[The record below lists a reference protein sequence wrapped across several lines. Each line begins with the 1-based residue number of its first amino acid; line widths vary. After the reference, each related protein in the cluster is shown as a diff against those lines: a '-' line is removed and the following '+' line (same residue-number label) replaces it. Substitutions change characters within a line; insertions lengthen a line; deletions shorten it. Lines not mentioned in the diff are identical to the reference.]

1 MKKRKYIP
9 KKQRFC
15 TFVIMMF
22 LFVGIGNLF
31 AHTPR
36 KNTIKKVTSS
46 YDCLPPLNLATIQ
59 PIQSGAW
66 NQDSTWQNGIRPTSG
81 DDVVVPEGMTLTLI
95 GNCNA
100 RSIRVNGTLRAYNH
114 QTQGTWFNLTTKYI
128 MVMGQN
134 ALMEIGTKDQPY
146 ISTEGGVITLTGTNR
161 NELIP
166 GTSVNSKAIMVMGGA
181 TMNLHGNPKKS
192 WVKIGTQTPVGS
204 TSITLAEVVDW
215 EVGDTV
221 VITSNRLN
229 PEEAE
234 ERTITGVSANGRTI
248 SFAQGLQYPR
258 MGELQMYSN
267 GSRSWTMDTRVEVGL
282 LSRNI
287 TIQGGN
293 DTTDANRYG
302 AHVMIMNGS
311 VGNADNVEFF
321 RMGQGGT
328 LARYPWHWHLLGE
341 SGTGQY
347 ISNCSI
353 RKSYNR
359 AITVH
364 GTWGTLVD
372 NNVAYDHRGHGI
384 FLEDG
389 SEINNVFSNNLVL
402 LSRKP
407 LAQDKLLDS
416 DFDFSQNQNASP
428 SAFWI
433 TNPDNTFINN
443 IVAGTEGTAYWFAFP
458 DKPTGL
464 SESLPSLANL
474 RPRQTEFGEFS
485 GNTVHSTFSGF
496 DINDALTNNH
506 SLRTNVGF
514 SINNPFIVRDFTAF
528 SNNLNIYAGIGSVLE
543 DIIFENA
550 TLSDARFHTMVATR
564 LTVQNSLLIS
574 DTGNGIF
581 SSNQQKSLNLLYDG
595 AIRMYDSHLVNW
607 NRSDSSIF
615 DNNGAGSKFSNHLL
629 RGITYNHQGT
639 ANVNIAH
646 QHRPPTTNSANCMQ
660 TWSNVIRDLDGSVT
674 RTGVPSTL
682 LSQNGFMLL
691 DGSYQPYNWN
701 GLHSTPES
709 FVTMRVGND
718 VNSTITR
725 KKEGCG
731 ISKSIQMNPCAVGP
745 NSNFHLTVDD
755 AQNKYEQSIYYNSL
769 VGNNME
775 IKMYNDQLAGRE
787 VTVRFKGFGNLNG
800 IRMDGITQSGNL
812 AAVRNSNTTAYTRNN
827 GDLYIKFVLSN
838 ELRYTQ
844 YMVRWNSG
852 NLPNFN
858 IYNSEPDLMNA
869 YVTTSNQSGCNARAT
884 FHIANNPNRTNLEIS
899 LDGGKTYSQTIND
912 NVGNRSFNNVP
923 VGTLIYARWAG
934 QSCGIPVGMVRNNK
948 NADCDSNIP
957 VENNPPSVSFQS
969 PSSDQFDEGADLGVV
984 VNASDNDGAITNVI
998 LYINDVLVRQENGA
1012 PYEWGTANAGNEDP
1026 LLLNLSAGNYTLR
1039 AVATDNSGAS
1049 TTITKTIYV
1058 SGENQS
1064 PVVTFTS
1071 PVNTSFD
1078 VGENLGVVIDASDS
1092 DGSIANVRLYIND
1105 EFVRQENVVP
1115 YEWGIANAGNE
1126 DPLLLNLAVGSYT
1139 LRAVATDN
1147 SGTTATAIKSI
1158 TIVDSNTDPDPDTGC
1173 VVSSL
1178 KFDFNGTDEGF
1189 IRQNI
1194 AAHNTSNDMYWLLR
1208 SDYSND
1214 PYIIKN
1220 GLSFQGNQVPKFRVR
1235 AKSEASGMFQL
1246 FWTTTDQP
1254 NFAQARSVVVAPQTT
1269 NVYEDLVFDMSGF
1282 NTWMGKTITA
1292 IRLDFP
1298 TDVTAPRH
1306 TFIDYIHG
1314 TSNEP
1319 CDDGDNPIE
1328 GNTKVHIRKRNAI
1341 NFALD
1346 GGNGGAPNNNVFLYA
1361 ANPNN
1366 VNQQWIEIDRG
1377 NGYYSYQK
1385 VNTDLCM
1392 DGGNNGALRQ
1402 NIILWNCQNNNQN
1415 QHWRKVK
1422 ISGDMYRLEKRNSSG
1437 FSIDGDFGGAN
1448 GRATYLWA
1456 NSNSNQNQHWI
1467 FEVLEEDKTPIED
1480 EELRLYPNPVQNTLF
1495 ISGNTAGKVVT
1506 VYDVLGAVKI
1516 KKELTEGENI
1526 ISMEPFSAGLYLVK
1540 IMDFDNSSNT
1550 KTFKVAKK

>member
-1 MKKRKYIP
+1 MKNRN
-9 KKQRFC
+9 C
-15 TFVIMMF
+15 TIRYKHLYTLLIMM
-22 LFVGIGNLF
+22 LLCMGIRDLF

-46 YDCLPPLNLATIQ
+46 YNCLPPLNLATIQ

-81 DDVVVPEGMTLTLI
+81 DDVVVPEGITLTLI

-114 QTQGTWFNLTTKYI
+114 QNQGTWFNLTTKYI
-128 MVMGQN
+128 MVMGQD

-146 ISTEGGVITLTGTNR
+146 ISSEGGVITLTGTNR

-166 GTSVNSKAIMVMGGA
+166 GTPVNSKGIMVMGGA

-204 TSITLAEVVDW
+204 TSITLAEDVNW

-234 ERTITGVSANGRTI
+234 ERTITEVSANGRTI

-258 MGELQMYSN
+258 MGELQTYSN
-267 GSRSWTMDTRVEVGL
+267 GFRSWTMDTRVEVGL

-302 AHVMIMNGS
+302 AHIMIMNGS

-389 SEINNVFSNNLVL
+389 SEINNTFSNNLVL

-433 TNPDNTFINN
+433 TNPNNTFINN

-464 SESLPSLANL
+464 SESLPALADL

-485 GNTVHSTFSGF
+485 GNAVHSTFSGF
-496 DINDALTNNH
+496 DINDALTNSH
-506 SLRTNVGF
+506 SLRANVGF
-514 SINNPFIVRDFTAF
+514 NINNPFVIKDFTAF

-543 DIIFENA
+543 DIIFDNA
-550 TLSDARFHTMVATR
+550 MLSDARFHTMVATR

-581 SSNQQKSLNLLYDG
+581 SSNQQKSLSLLYDG
-595 AIRMYDSHLVNW
+595 ALRLYDSYLVNW
-607 NRSDSSIF
+607 NRSDSSMF

-629 RGITYNHQGT
+629 RGITYNHEGT

-646 QHRPPTTNSANCMQ
+646 QHRPPSANSANCMQ

-709 FVTMRVGND
+709 FVLMRAANNVS
-718 VNSTITR
+718 STITR
-725 KKEGCG
+725 KKEGCE
-731 ISKSIQMNPCAVGP
+731 ISKSIQMNPCNVGP

-755 AQNKYEQSIYYNSL
+755 AQNKYEQSIYYDGL
-769 VGNNME
+769 VGTNME
-775 IKMYNDQLAGRE
+775 IKLYNDRLTGRE

-800 IRMDGITQSGNL
+800 IRMDGIAQSGSL
-812 AAVRNSNTTAYTRNN
+812 AAVKNSNTTAYTRNN
-827 GDLYIKFVLSN
+827 GDLYIKFVLRN
-838 ELRYTQ
+838 KLKYTE

-858 IYNSEPDLMNA
+858 IYNSEPDLINA

-884 FHIANNPNRTNLEIS
+884 FHIANNPNRTNVEIS

-934 QSCGIPVGMVRNNK
+934 QSCGIPVGMVRNTNK
-948 NADCDSNIP
+948 NADCNSNIP
-957 VENNPPSVSFQS
+957 IENNPPSVSFQS
-969 PSSDQFDEGADLGVV
+969 PVENQFDEGASLGVV
-984 VNASDNDGAITNVI
+984 VNAVDNDGSIANVR
-998 LYINDVLVRQENGA
+998 LYINDEFVRQENRA

-1026 LLLNLSAGNYTLR
+1026 LLLNLSVGNYTLR
-1039 AVATDNSGAS
+1039 T
-1049 TTITKTIYV
+1049 
-1058 SGENQS
+1058 
-1064 PVVTFTS
+1064 
-1071 PVNTSFD
+1071 
-1078 VGENLGVVIDASDS
+1078 
-1092 DGSIANVRLYIND
+1092 
-1105 EFVRQENVVP
+1105 
-1115 YEWGIANAGNE
+1115 
-1126 DPLLLNLAVGSYT
+1126 
-1139 LRAVATDN
+1139 VATDN
-1147 SGTTATAIKSI
+1147 SGTTTSTTKSI
-1158 TIVDSNTDPDPDTGC
+1158 TIVDSNPDPNTGC
-1173 VVSSL
+1173 VVSNL

-1189 IRQNI
+1189 TRHNI
-1194 AAHNTSNDMYWLLR
+1194 AAHNTSNPTYWLLR
-1208 SDYSND
+1208 ADNSND

-1254 NFAQARSVVVAPQTT
+1254 NFAQARSVVVIPKDT
-1269 NVYEDLVFDMSGF
+1269 NVYEELIFDMSGF

-1298 TDVTAPRH
+1298 PDVATPRH

-1319 CDDGDNPIE
+1319 CDDGSSPTE
-1328 GNTKVHIRKRNAI
+1328 GNAIVHIRKRNAT

-1346 GGNGGAPNNNVFLYA
+1346 GGDGETPNNNVSLFA

-1415 QHWRKVK
+1415 QHWRKIK
-1422 ISGDMYRLEKRNSSG
+1422 ISGNMYRLEKRNASG

-1448 GRATYLWA
+1448 GKATYLWT

-1467 FEVLEEDKTPIED
+1467 FEVLDEDKTPIED
-1480 EELRLYPNPVQNTLF
+1480 QELRLYPNPVQNTLF

-1526 ISMEPFSAGLYLVK
+1526 ISMEPFSIGLYIVK
-1540 IMDFDNSSNT
+1540 VIDFDNNSNT